1 MPSFW
6 RRRQLEPE
14 ERSLP
19 ATRATAHLPL
29 VVEPTA
35 ASSQLLDEV
44 VAEPGK
50 LWSAMDAS
58 GGALLFRGW
67 RVESTA
73 DFAAVVAAL
82 PIRPLLT
89 DYFPAEPGRSP
100 LEPDGHPLAAV
111 WPTNSRRRT
120 GGYLT
125 PEVLPHS
132 ENYYALRPPRLVA
145 FWCERAPWLGG
156 ETGLFDA
163 AAALAALPPPLRAHL
178 DQTFAVRR
186 LVPSCR
192 LRRRHG
198 IDDEAL
204 HRLARCHDGG
214 GGGGAGVDVRR
225 VDDAVEFC
233 FEKPA
238 VVTAPPMAADCDRDG
253 GHDDDA
259 ASPQGA
265 APRPALCINFSECGA
280 CGRAALFER
289 LLRRGMFAGRRWA
302 AHRAVWLLALRW
314 RWAMRLLLL
323 IDQLPGWLRWPAR
336 ALRRLRERRA
346 RPCSPQAP
354 APASSRSRRSAGRRR
369 VQPRPTL
376 GESLSDRQAE
386 QLGRALADHASVFRW
401 ARGDVLLIDNARV
414 MHDGL
419 PGAGP
424 RSLKVAMAGELPL
437 PQTGS
442 HRDFLERLRRAA
454 TVL

>member
-1 MPSFW
+1 MHKFFSQHCMESSPL
-6 RRRQLEPE
+6 RRRRPLEPH

-19 ATRATAHLPL
+19 ATRTTACLPL

-35 ASSQLLDEV
+35 ASSSRLDEV
-44 VAEPGK
+44 VAEPQ
-50 LWSAMDAS
+50 LWSALDAS

-67 RVESTA
+67 RVESSA

-100 LEPDGHPLAAV
+100 LEPDGHRLAAV
-111 WPTNSRRRT
+111 WPTNTRRRT

-132 ENYYALRPPRLVA
+132 ENYYALCPPRLVA

-178 DQTFAVRR
+178 NQTFAVRR

-198 IDDEAL
+198 VDNKALNNLVRCDD
-204 HRLARCHDGG
+204 
-214 GGGGAGVDVRR
+214 GGGAGVDVRR

-238 VVTAPPMAADCDRDG
+238 VVTAPPMAADHHRDG
-253 GHDDDA
+253 E
-259 ASPQGA
+259 ASQRVA
-265 APRPALCINFSECGA
+265 LRPALCINFGECGA

-289 LLRRGMFAGRRWA
+289 LLRRGMFSGRRWA
-302 AHRAVWLLALRW
+302 AHRVVWLLALRS

-336 ALRRLRERRA
+336 ALRSLRERHA
-346 RPCSPQAP
+346 RPCSSQAP
-354 APASSRSRRSAGRRR
+354 SPEASRSSRTGRCRI
-369 VQPRPTL
+369 QPRPTL

-424 RSLKVAMAGELPL
+424 RSLKVALAGELPL
-437 PQTGS
+437 PQS
-442 HRDFLERLRRAA
+442 CAHSDFLESLRRATA
-454 TVL
+454 VV